1 MLFLL
6 EAVCKK
12 GFISKIEREERAV
25 GGVRAAIL
33 RLCVAR
39 RGGRRRIEKLLDG
52 MASAI
57 CAQAEGRAV
66 YREDFP
72 FSREL
77 AERGV
82 CEAGERELYKA
93 KAVEILSAAA
103 ERKERLFVAFD
114 KSDAGLSDTLRKSA
128 ARFRYIEAEAPPDA
142 QAGPSGTGDLL
153 RQTLAM
159 ARSIGVQAD
168 IRGSLPQ
175 DPARRILLAR
185 AIQECAANA
194 VKHAEGDRLDIR
206 LDENEG
212 NLLIRISNNGKPP
225 KGPVTE
231 SGGLLS
237 LRRSVEEAK
246 GSMAVES
253 TPAFALILRL
263 PANP

>member
-25 GGVRAAIL
+25 GGVRAVIL

-103 ERKERLFVAFD
+103 ERKDRLFVAFD

-128 ARFRYIEAEAPPDA
+128 ARFRYIEAEAPPDELY
-142 QAGPSGTGDLL
+142 SL
-153 RQTLAM
+153 RQMLMRDGVSLCSSRPGSSKADAALIFSQPKNPRYFKESCAVLAL
-159 ARSIGVQAD
+159 RSD
-168 IRGSLPQ
+168 RGHFGGHRVVSVEFTFPDGFHESVPDGYPLAPIAAYALSVGAL
-175 DPARRILLAR
+175 DPHGI
-185 AIQECAANA
+185 CAAR
-194 VKHAEGDRLDIR
+194 VK
-206 LDENEG
+206 
-212 NLLIRISNNGKPP
+212 
-225 KGPVTE
+225 TE
-231 SGGLLS
+231 
-237 LRRSVEEAK
+237 K
-246 GSMAVES
+246 
-253 TPAFALILRL
+253 
-263 PANP
+263 